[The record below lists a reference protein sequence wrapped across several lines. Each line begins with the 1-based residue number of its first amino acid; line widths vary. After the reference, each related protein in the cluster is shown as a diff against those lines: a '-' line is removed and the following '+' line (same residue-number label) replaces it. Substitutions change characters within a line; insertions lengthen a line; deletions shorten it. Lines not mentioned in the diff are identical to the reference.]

1 MRKCYEFIITGRKV
15 CGVGY
20 RPFLLMNALN
30 IGLENIFAYN
40 RESKMVVVRV
50 SGEEDVTDRYIDLV
64 RSSFPAHAEVS
75 NIEVREFE
83 GPVMETIQF
92 LQILQFEQ
100 ISKGIPAILN
110 IDKKQGQMLEKQ
122 DSMLEK
128 QDSMLEKQD
137 SMLEKQDS
145 MLEKQDTTIEILR
158 GIKEDTTF
166 IKEETTIIKEETSTI
181 KDDTSA
187 LREDLSLV
195 QKDSSLG
202 EKYEQLSREIVE
214 IKATLAEIKTKVS

>member
-128 QDSMLEKQD
+128 QD
-137 SMLEKQDS
+137 
-145 MLEKQDTTIEILR
+145 TTIEILR

>member
-83 GPVMETIQF
+83 GPVMEAVQF

-128 QDSMLEKQD
+128 QD
-137 SMLEKQDS
+137 
-145 MLEKQDTTIEILR
+145 TTIEILR
-158 GIKEDTTF
+158 DIKEDTTFIKEDTTF

-187 LREDLSLV
+187 PREDLSLV
-195 QKDSSLG
+195 QKESSLG